1 MKKNDMIS
9 LRREKLRNLLRQE
22 MERYQYEVYSNNGSQ
37 YLLDKFNAFNN
48 YINGN
53 KPSEMNMNNND
64 SQYQY
69 QNRNQSNN
77 ININNVNNQQGQNG
91 FMNNNQNFMNNQNYG
106 YQSEPNQQ
114 VNNNNN
120 YYQNQ
125 GGYSNGNNMGNY
137 NYGNLDID
145 EQINNYND
153 HYNRLK
159 MDEFMSKKSMQ
170 DDLLNKINQKLMKIN
185 KDIDDKV
192 YQEHLA
198 AQWQQ
203 NHQNKNP

>member
-1 MKKNDMIS
+1 MVS
-9 LRREKLRNLLRQE
+9 LRREKLRNLLQQE

-53 KPSEMNMNNND
+53 KSSEMNINYND
-64 SQYQY
+64 LKY
-69 QNRNQSNN
+69 QNQNNN
-77 ININNVNNQQGQNG
+77 ININNVNTQ
-91 FMNNNQNFMNNQNYG
+91 NNQNSYINNIQNSMNQQNYEN
-106 YQSEPNQQ
+106 QSEPNQQ
-114 VNNNNN
+114 VNNNNYN

-125 GGYSNGNNMGNY
+125 GGYSNGNNIRNY

-145 EQINNYND
+145 EQINNYSD
-153 HYNRLK
+153 HYNKLR
-159 MDEFMSKKSMQ
+159 MDEFMSKKSIQ

-203 NHQNKNP
+203 NHQNP

>member
-1 MKKNDMIS
+1 MNKNDMIS
-9 LRREKLRNLLRQE
+9 LRREKLRNLLQQE

-53 KPSEMNMNNND
+53 KPSEMNMNYND
-64 SQYQY
+64 LQYQY
-69 QNRNQSNN
+69 QNQNQNNN
-77 ININNVNNQQGQNG
+77 ININNVNNQNE
-91 FMNNNQNFMNNQNYG
+91 

-120 YYQNQ
+120 NYNYYQNK

-145 EQINNYND
+145 EQINNYSD
-153 HYNRLK
+153 HYNKLR
-159 MDEFMSKKSMQ
+159 MDEFMSKKSIQ
-170 DDLLNKINQKLMKIN
+170 DDLLNKINQKLIKIN

-198 AQWQQ
+198 AQWKQ
-203 NHQNKNP
+203 NHQNP

>member
-1 MKKNDMIS
+1 MIS
-9 LRREKLRNLLRQE
+9 LRREKLRNLLQQE

-53 KPSEMNMNNND
+53 KPSEMNMNYND
-64 SQYQY
+64 LQYQY
-69 QNRNQSNN
+69 QNQNQNNN
-77 ININNVNNQQGQNG
+77 ININNVNIQNE
-91 FMNNNQNFMNNQNYG
+91 F
-106 YQSEPNQQ
+106 QSEPNQQ

-120 YYQNQ
+120 NYNYYQNK

-145 EQINNYND
+145 EQINNYSD
-153 HYNRLK
+153 HYNKLR
-159 MDEFMSKKSMQ
+159 MDEFMSKKSIQ
-170 DDLLNKINQKLMKIN
+170 DDLLNKINQKLIKIN

-198 AQWQQ
+198 AQWKQ
-203 NHQNKNP
+203 NHQNP

>member
-1 MKKNDMIS
+1 MIN

-53 KPSEMNMNNND
+53 KPSEMNINYND
-64 SQYQY
+64 LQY
-69 QNRNQSNN
+69 QNQNNN
-77 ININNVNNQQGQNG
+77 INFNNVNTQKEQNAL
-91 FMNNNQNFMNNQNYG
+91 NRQNYG
-106 YQSEPNQQ
+106 YKSEPNQQ
-114 VNNNNN
+114 INNDTNNNYN

-145 EQINNYND
+145 EQINDYSD
-153 HYNRLK
+153 HYNKLR
-159 MDEFMSKKSMQ
+159 MDEFMSKKTIQ

-185 KDIDDKV
+185 KDINDKV
-192 YQEHLA
+192 YQENLA
-198 AQWQQ
+198 AQWKNNHSNQQ
-203 NHQNKNP
+203 

>member
-1 MKKNDMIS
+1 MIN

-53 KPSEMNMNNND
+53 KPSEMNMNYND
-64 SQYQY
+64 LQYQY
-69 QNRNQSNN
+69 QNQNQNNN
-77 ININNVNNQQGQNG
+77 ININNVNIQNE
-91 FMNNNQNFMNNQNYG
+91 F
-106 YQSEPNQQ
+106 QSEPNQQ

-120 YYQNQ
+120 NYNYYQNK

-145 EQINNYND
+145 EQINNYSD
-153 HYNRLK
+153 HYNKLR
-159 MDEFMSKKSMQ
+159 MDEFMSKKTIQ

-185 KDIDDKV
+185 KDINDKE
-192 YQEHLA
+192 YQENLA
-198 AQWQQ
+198 AKWKQ
-203 NHQNKNP
+203 NNSNFQ